1 MAKAK
6 SSKKITSAIDL
17 FGKSYE
23 IVMRNIKTFAILLAL
38 PFLASLSSTFSSG
51 NHDTSGTKIENINF
65 MSGTLPA
72 YSVIGLAGLG
82 LFLFVVIAIA
92 ALIIQAMLTALELE
106 GAEGK
111 TPSLKQ
117 LWVYGKKYW
126 LRLFGLVLVIL
137 LYFIIAAVAGL
148 IVFPLFLLIGQIHIG
163 VVLYIAWMVI
173 ATLFI
178 IQNYFLSP
186 FVLVDQD
193 KPIFEALTTSTKLV
207 KGRVK
212 HVWSVI
218 GVSILLGVTG
228 VLPVIGPLLSF
239 ALGALYAVAPAL
251 RYYELKKL
259 A

>member
-6 SSKKITSAIDL
+6 SSKDITSAIDL

-23 IVMRNIKTFAILLAL
+23 IVIRNIKAFAILLAL
-38 PFLASLSSTFSSG
+38 PFLASLSSTFNYAGDSG
-51 NHDTSGTKIENINF
+51 GTKIDNINF

-82 LFLFVVIAIA
+82 LFLFVLIAIA

-106 GAEGK
+106 GAESK
-111 TPSLKQ
+111 TPTLKH
-117 LWVYGKKYW
+117 LWGYGKKYW
-126 LRLFGLVLVIL
+126 LRLFGLVLMIL
-137 LYFIIAAVAGL
+137 FYFIIAAVAGL
-148 IVFPLFLLIGQIHIG
+148 IIFPLFLLIGQVHIG
-163 VVLYIAWMVI
+163 AILYGVWMVV

-178 IQNYFLSP
+178 VQNYFLSP
-186 FVLVDQD
+186 YVLIDQD

-207 KGRVK
+207 KGRQK

-228 VLPVIGPLLSF
+228 ILPVVGPLLSF